1 MRGSAEFA
9 TVSDMNAQRPMLD
22 LRQLLICSAILL
34 TFSMGIRHG
43 FGLWLQPMTQA
54 MSWGRE
60 DFSMAIAVQNLTWGL
75 AGIFSGMLADR
86 FGAFRVIVMGVLL
99 YALGLW
105 GMAYATTPLSLVL
118 SAGVL
123 IGMAQAGTTYVVV
136 YGIVGRNTPVEKRS
150 WAMGVTAAAGSFGQ
164 FLMMPIEGLL
174 ITHWGWQQALLAL
187 AAMILLMLPLSM
199 GLREPAFSQGQSP
212 QRDQTIVQA
221 LREAM
226 AYRSFQWLMAGF
238 FVCGFQVVFIGVHL
252 PSYLKD
258 KGLSP
263 EVAGHA
269 LALIGLFNVF
279 GTYAV
284 GLLGSHFSGRQL
296 LAFNYLARSV
306 VISLFLWAPL
316 SHWSVY
322 LFSCFMGLLWL
333 STVPPTNGAVAKI
346 FGLSHFSMLGGSVFF
361 GHQVGSFLGVWLGG
375 WLYDH
380 TGSYDVVWYIAI
392 ALGVVAAVFNLQ
404 VDEKPIDRTTQPQGA
419 AA

>member
-1 MRGSAEFA
+1 
-9 TVSDMNAQRPMLD
+9 MNAPRPMLD

-86 FGAFRVIVMGVLL
+86 FGAFRVIVMGVLF
-99 YALGLW
+99 YALGLL
-105 GMAYATTPLSLVL
+105 GMANATTPLSLVL

-164 FLMMPIEGLL
+164 FLMMPIEGFL

-187 AAMILLMLPLSM
+187 AAMILLMLPLSL

-263 EVAGHA
+263 EVAGYA

-306 VISLFLWAPL
+306 VISIFLWAPL
-316 SHWSVY
+316 SNWSVY
-322 LFSCFMGLLWL
+322 LFACFMGLLWL
-333 STVPPTNGAVAKI
+333 STVPPTNGTVAKI

-404 VDEKPIDRTTQPQGA
+404 VDEKPIERVPQPQGA

>member
-1 MRGSAEFA
+1 
-9 TVSDMNAQRPMLD
+9 MNNTRPLLD
-22 LRQLLICSAILL
+22 LRQMLICSAILL

-43 FGLWLQPMTQA
+43 FGLWMQPMTQA

-60 DFSMAIAVQNLTWGL
+60 DFSLAIAVQNLTWGV

-86 FGAFRVIVMGVLL
+86 FGAFRVIFMGVVL
-99 YALGLW
+99 YALGLL
-105 GMAYATTPLSLVL
+105 GMAHATTPMALVL

-123 IGMAQAGTTYVVV
+123 IGLAQAGTTYVVV

-150 WAMGVTAAAGSFGQ
+150 YAMGLTAAAGSFGQ
-164 FLMMPIEGLL
+164 FLMMPVEGFL
-174 ITHWGWQQALLAL
+174 ITQWGWQQALLSL
-187 AAMILLMLPLSM
+187 AVMILLMLPLSL
-199 GLREPAFSQGQSP
+199 GLREPAFAQGQSP

-226 AYRSFQWLMAGF
+226 AYPSFQWLMAGF
-238 FVCGFQVVFIGVHL
+238 FVCGFQVVFIGLHL

-258 KGLSP
+258 KGLNP
-263 EVAGHA
+263 EVAGYA

-284 GLLGSHFSGRQL
+284 GLMGSRFAGRHL
-296 LAFNYLARSV
+296 LAFNYIARSV
-306 VISLFLWAPL
+306 VITVFLLVPV
-316 SHWSVY
+316 SNWSVY
-322 LFSCFMGLLWL
+322 IFSCCMGLLWL
-333 STVPPTNGAVAKI
+333 STVPPTNGTVAKI

-361 GHQVGSFLGVWLGG
+361 GHQLGSFMGVWLGG

-392 ALGVVAAVFNLQ
+392 ALGLVAAVFNLQ
-404 VDEKPIDRTTQPQGA
+404 VNENPIERAPHPQGA